1 MGCNHV
7 AFVRI
12 SYAGHP
18 TRQPGL
24 MAFDIHITVTLF
36 IAIAHVTRGAI
47 ALFSRNNMY
56 HLLALVVAIM
66 VTLSTP
72 AMAEAFPD
80 FGPLAELVQRTKEAT
95 GHPSGTAV
103 AVVKDGKVIYEGY
116 FGLRDIERQAPV
128 TRDTVFYI
136 ASATKPFLALNALLK
151 EHDGLLRTQASM
163 QQMFPDVRFTGFDAE
178 SVTIKDLLVHTSGID
193 NVPLVWA
200 TAFSGVHDAQSRRRL
215 VAASYPDDA
224 AVRGTFKYT
233 NVGYNIL
240 SVWLDEHIGIPWQEQ
255 LDNAIFRPL
264 GMQRTTAH
272 IGRAATKGW
281 PLARPYS
288 YASADANRA
297 LYLTKSD
304 NTMHAAGGLIST
316 APDLAK
322 FLLAQLSSREPGD
335 DPALPRAVI
344 ERSHGPQASLSASY
358 LDFPRTGY
366 AWGWYTGEYKGRKML
381 HAFGG
386 FPGAHAHLSFM
397 PDENIG
403 LVVLNNEDVLAARLT
418 NLIAEYVYGVLL
430 QQPDIVSR
438 VSGRFDELH
447 AQAAK
452 LRTSVREQRG
462 VIQARTW
469 NLSQPRAAYAGTYSN
484 ALLGD
489 MTIAL
494 NDSQEM
500 IIAWGRLTA
509 TASGYEKTD
518 HVRVELVPGSGDV
531 AAFKVDAERVESISL
546 QGMEFVKMR

>member
-1 MGCNHV
+1 
-7 AFVRI
+7 
-12 SYAGHP
+12 
-18 TRQPGL
+18 
-24 MAFDIHITVTLF
+24 
-36 IAIAHVTRGAI
+36 
-47 ALFSRNNMY
+47 MY

-66 VTLSTP
+66 AVVSTP
-72 AMAEAFPD
+72 AMAGSPPD
-80 FGPLAELVQRTKEAT
+80 FGPLAELIQKTKDVT

-136 ASATKPFLALNALLK
+136 ASATKPFMAMNALLK

-163 QQMFPDVRFTGFDAE
+163 RQMFPDVRFKDFDTE

-200 TAFSGVHDAQSRRRL
+200 TAFSGVHDAPSRRRL
-215 VAASYPDDA
+215 VTASYPDEA
-224 AVRGTFKYT
+224 AARGTFKYT

-240 SVWLDEHIGIPWQEQ
+240 SVWLDEHLGMPWQDQ

-264 GMQRTTAH
+264 GMQRTTAY
-272 IGRAATKGW
+272 ISRVVTKGW

-288 YASADANRA
+288 FASAEPNRP
-297 LYLTKSD
+297 LYLAKAD
-304 NTMHAAGGLIST
+304 NTMHAAGGLVST
-316 APDLAK
+316 APDLAT
-322 FLLAQLSSREPGD
+322 FLLAQLSSRAPGD
-335 DPALPRAVI
+335 ESALPSAVI
-344 ERSHGPQASLSASY
+344 ERSHVPQATLSASY
-358 LDFPRTGY
+358 LDFQRTGY
-366 AWGWYTGEYKGRKML
+366 AWGWYTGEYKGRNML
-381 HAFGG
+381 HHFGG
-386 FPGAHAHLSFM
+386 FAGAHAHLSFM

-418 NLIAEYVYGVLL
+418 NLIADYVYGVLL
-430 QQPDIVSR
+430 EQPDIASG

-452 LRTSVREQRG
+452 LRTSVREQRDA
-462 VIQARTW
+462 ILARSW

-500 IIAWGRLTA
+500 IVAWGRLTA
-509 TASGYEKTD
+509 TASGFEKTD

-531 AAFKVDAERVESISL
+531 AAFKVDAERVESVSF
-546 QGMEFVKMR
+546 QGIEFVKTR